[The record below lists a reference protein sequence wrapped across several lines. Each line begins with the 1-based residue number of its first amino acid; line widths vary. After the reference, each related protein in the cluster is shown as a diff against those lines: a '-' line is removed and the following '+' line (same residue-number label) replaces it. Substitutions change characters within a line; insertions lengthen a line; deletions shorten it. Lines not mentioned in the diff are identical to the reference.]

1 MAKRSKI
8 CSQLTPLRSWGDAAL
23 RARELARARVRLTQG
38 SPESTGGQVSQ
49 SFPYRAHS
57 ATSTALLTIRSAA
70 KLPPFAQ
77 TLGTPPLILYF
88 RSLPLASALWA
99 LRESHRRLP
108 HLLPSSVNFRRGSP
122 VSQTGPS
129 PQNWLERRY
138 LQILLQLDKR
148 QGKILETQY
157 NNRKI
162 YFTKIMTDVTH
173 PVCLSHSSEEGHGFL
188 GASSFRINT
197 TRLATKARSSDLPI
211 S

>member
-1 MAKRSKI
+1 MELFQNVQTNTQLRRLSTDEIIGLDGNDETTQRQIGGIDIKLDNKDCQAYTERTSEQAAITGNKSKI
-8 CSQLTPLRSWGDAAL
+8 G
-23 RARELARARVRLTQG
+23 
-38 SPESTGGQVSQ
+38 
-49 SFPYRAHS
+49 
-57 ATSTALLTIRSAA
+57 
-70 KLPPFAQ
+70 
-77 TLGTPPLILYF
+77 
-88 RSLPLASALWA
+88 
-99 LRESHRRLP
+99 
-108 HLLPSSVNFRRGSP
+108 
-122 VSQTGPS
+122 
-129 PQNWLERRY
+129 RY

-188 GASSFRINT
+188 GASSSRINT